1 MNKKLVWYILGGI
14 VLGLL
19 TVSLVA
25 VVALR
30 INAVPVVAEAM
41 AEVTPTAEP
50 ASTPTPTPTPT
61 PETYTISF
69 IGDCTLASSQY
80 NNDFEKKM
88 NGDYSYPFKNTV
100 KYFKNDNLTVANL
113 ECTFSDKNM
122 TSDGTFYFLA
132 PSSNA
137 KILVDGSVE
146 FVTTAN
152 NHRHDFAE
160 AGIKDT
166 EAALDA
172 AGVAHAGEN
181 ETCIYDMDGVKVGF
195 YCLFN
200 SLVPTA
206 SLVTKGIESLKA
218 QGAEYII
225 CALHWGVE
233 GSYQVTDNQKT
244 VAHAAID
251 AGANVVYGSHPHVL
265 QPIEKYNGGLIL
277 YSMGNWSFGGNTSP
291 RDRDT
296 AIVQLKVTKNPDGT
310 LSTGEYDVI
319 PCCLS
324 SVPSV
329 NDYCPT
335 PYEKDSE
342 EYKRTLTK
350 LDGSWTGK
358 DLNVDYSHYHQK
370 SGTTSTPTA
379 KPADAKPTE

>member
-1 MNKKLVWYILGGI
+1 MNKKLVWYILGG
-14 VLGLL
+14 VLLGLL

-25 VVALR
+25 TVALR
-30 INAVPVVAEAM
+30 INAVPAADEEKAEAI
-41 AEVTPTAEP
+41 PTTQP
-50 ASTPTPTPTPT
+50 TSTPTPPSTPAPK
-61 PETYTISF
+61 TYTISF

-113 ECTFSDKNM
+113 ECSFSDKNM

-132 PSSNA
+132 PTSFAN
-137 KILVDGSVE
+137 ILVDGSVE

-160 AGIKDT
+160 AGIADT

-172 AGVAHAGEN
+172 VGVNHAGEN
-181 ETCIYDMDGVKVGF
+181 ETYIYDMDGVKVGY
-195 YCLFN
+195 YCLIN
-200 SLVPTA
+200 RLVPSTR
-206 SLVTKGIESLKA
+206 LVTKGIESLRA

-233 GSYQVTDNQKT
+233 GSYKVTADQKS

-265 QPIEKYNGGLIL
+265 QPIEEYDGGLIL

-296 AIVQLKVTKNPDGT
+296 AIVQLKVIKNPNGT
-310 LSTGEYDVI
+310 LTTGEYEVI

-350 LDGSWTGK
+350 LDGTWTGK
-358 DLNVDYSHYHQK
+358 DLNVDYSHYHQN
-370 SGTTSTPTA
+370 SDTTSTPST
-379 KPADAKPTE
+379 KPTEPTE

>member
-1 MNKKLVWYILGGI
+1 MNKKLVWYILGG
-14 VLGLL
+14 VLLGLL

-25 VVALR
+25 TVALR
-30 INAVPVVAEAM
+30 INAVPAADEEKAEAI
-41 AEVTPTAEP
+41 PTTQP
-50 ASTPTPTPTPT
+50 TSTPTPPSTPAPK
-61 PETYTISF
+61 TYTISF

-113 ECTFSDKNM
+113 ECSFSDKNM

-132 PSSNA
+132 PTSFAN
-137 KILVDGSVE
+137 ILVDGSVE

-160 AGIKDT
+160 AGIADT

-172 AGVAHAGEN
+172 VGVNHAGEN
-181 ETCIYDMDGVKVGF
+181 ETYIYDMDGVKVGF

-200 SLVPTA
+200 RLVPTT
-206 SLVTKGIESLKA
+206 SLVTKGIESLRA

-233 GSYQVTDNQKT
+233 GSYKVTADQKS

-265 QPIEKYNGGLIL
+265 QPIEEYDGGLIL

-296 AIVQLKVTKNPDGT
+296 AIVQLKVIKNPNGT
-310 LSTGEYDVI
+310 LTTGEYEVI

-350 LDGSWTGK
+350 LDGTWTGK
-358 DLNVDYSHYHQK
+358 DLNVDYSHYHQN
-370 SGTTSTPTA
+370 SDTTSTPST
-379 KPADAKPTE
+379 KPTEPTE